1 MDSPSRQSSIIESP
15 SLRKHRDMF
24 PARHS
29 RSSLP
34 SFAPS
39 STTPLKSPSTP
50 HSKRQ
55 EQSIFYSAEHDDSDG
70 DQGHHSPSP
79 AGPPV
84 FKVPT
89 FLSRRAAASSTSQ
102 AAGAT
107 LSVSALHL
115 HQAAEMEDSL
125 ARLLD
130 DHHQGETNASHQAR
144 VSMLKARKSL
154 DSLRQSQRRS
164 LDSIARSPS
173 VKSVLPP
180 RLRTTETEYDV
191 SPSRTARLMS
201 TPAASSFAGT
211 PSRRGRDFDEQ
222 VHVSPENL
230 ATLEWLQQTAN
241 ASDNDQ
247 NQYAA
252 ENTERLDQ
260 KYTRQTSIID
270 EEQEQQQYED
280 TIITNRRA
288 SSQRSYYN
296 SPSGHRR
303 SSQRAHDTY
312 SEKENIPAYSDRTAP
327 QGRPSPKSPK
337 YIERVLEPRTPEP
350 NHSVIEAESSLL
362 EVAETTTTLT
372 NELRGVY
379 TKMQDFFSP
388 ETEAKLN
395 GAISVI
401 GSQKVSRVA
410 KGLTSSTTKP
420 RPLDFRSASV
430 RRDYRTP
437 SSAKHSS
444 RPLTEPIPFNFSER
458 LDRLQKRHTPHL
470 VQKSGGRAWST
481 PRSTTVMQHKQ
492 HHRDE
497 IAHRPS
503 TPPVQSRTANE
514 YQEMSKSPFIP
525 LDQRK
530 RLLAK
535 STNIHSEAKRPLTQ
549 PKSPVLLTRTRQKS
563 NMDHHQEHLDHEAT
577 HHHGYRAH
585 TLDRRIFEQGGISG
599 VPKVTKQPLTVP
611 KSPVFTKR
619 RPAPLR
625 SAVMPSKPNVHH
637 SQQLDNGRIQTD
649 ITQRSLVSSAE
660 SARRLSEER
669 QNRRHDLGLGHHS
682 VRGRAQSAK
691 PALTVPEPF
700 SFVTDARGERYQE
713 QFRNKLGKWRQIEK
727 EQQFKA
733 LPLPEYPDMFVPMKS
748 TKPLT
753 HTEPV
758 VLQTD
763 RRAEEREVYEQ
774 ERRRKEQL
782 LQDMLAEKARED
794 ELRELQELRELRKR
808 LVPHPTPIRDYP
820 RIEIHKSTRPLT
832 IPHSPN
838 IGEKRKRQMTLEREI
853 SSSHE
858 DHYHHHQHQHQHA
871 VPASTHGQY
880 TREDLEQLEREL
892 QRERERA
899 QDQDFERRRVS
910 GTHLRDSGEQQQR
923 QDLVRQEIERQRE
936 TDAYHRHELELQ
948 KQQQQRQQQYARRG
962 YATPAAEDQEEV
974 MNGYDDEEHGHSKRQ
989 RFPEND
995 DPARAPP
1002 SFYPP
1007 AETVISIADTTSESN
1022 DAPEEPVTE
1031 AILLWRA
1038 LMKETESKEAARR
1051 WYFKN
1056 KLGDEYDVPGSSVP
1070 LRPETVAMDDEEPWR
1085 ALLPLKGEG
1094 DQDLP
1099 LGSYWLVFCVS
1110 WKDLNFDTLESI
1122 ELDGNTGDL
1131 EGLTYSVDN
1140 LTKTILSKEDLKDIP
1155 TNDFTRLRLHRQI
1168 NVDESA
1174 EAIYPKITIT
1184 TTAGTE
1190 TNPSFQLHYVELG
1203 STNFRSS
1210 SGDKGRPDRF
1220 IRIGAYNSEPVT
1232 VSAYAFSELGNYAVT
1247 FHITPGMGHIDI
1259 WDLRRPSKKKLRG
1272 IPQPMTLPI
1281 ASHSFKVAE
1290 EVIDTS
1296 LPGDLYFNAA
1306 ISSTG
1311 SQVAVCSNADMGNGK
1326 ALSLAVFRGNPTA
1339 PADHDLTKAWPL
1351 KRFTDISKDL
1361 VNTLGEIT
1369 FRSTNPETSREQD
1382 ERFFKFDGVSLE
1394 IYSTHGR
1401 WNRVFVL
1408 SAKID
1413 WMARALTAD
1422 SLFRSI
1428 RGRLMVYTGIK
1439 GLVSI
1444 WDYEAGKIISNIS
1457 VPEDSKTVWA
1467 SLSRDGSMV
1476 AVSVKGEI
1484 HAYDVATTIKIGVY
1498 KEALD
1503 ESNRFQ
1509 MDFGQDYLLT
1519 NNYETSDSEY
1529 SGVTNARSI
1538 VRVSD
1543 MSIIRTFS
1551 SYEELVLQTPQA
1563 NGQPIFAFA
1572 LGSIVNIHEFGD
1584 LLTPVEDSGCDI
1596 DCDIGNDITFQHVID
1611 GDNLEFA
1618 SDDGTV
1624 FQAKAFDVYAPRSS
1638 YTKLSI
1644 TVEDDEGTVTQQ
1656 GVICLGVARYYHEIF
1671 YVPSSSQLFVLASC
1685 YLHVWNLLVTD
1696 TSVCELAYVWKLQ
1709 EDDPEHADDYASRT
1723 IKGVK
1728 TCSHGQRVQLILTA
1742 NGWFRDGIE
1751 LVPEK
1756 SDLPND
1762 VMTVPMT
1769 AADTIKISEEDRL
1782 VQGVSIL
1789 VTLYPGCDLSVKE
1802 GIIQYLKNHIRPS
1815 FKHPES
1821 TLVTISRT
1829 WTPANRT
1836 SLEAIVSRLLPTK
1849 RITWIPDTSLTK
1861 STDPLAILLS
1871 TAETQPR
1878 VIGLVRV
1885 ILDYCVSHANRTKN
1899 LAFMG
1904 PIFASMHELMEFFPE
1919 AAQEC
1924 MSGISYIPAKQR
1936 SFIMDNHII
1945 AHPPKV
1951 RMQFW
1956 NMDKK
1961 RLADSKNPILQLHES
1976 EAVPDPTN
1984 DKFTLPVFVAAFDAL
1999 WNYKDNTNTKSK
2011 NDALAKTARPNG
2023 TTWWK
2028 TVYHMFLLKLQ
2039 FRSHTYVECHNFS
2052 LEFFDNPAIAALV
2065 AYKWNTIGFMYWLLR
2080 FVFQCIFYFLVTVA
2094 ALLQVYYKGPDKIH
2108 LAGVFIAIIVF
2119 GFTFLWLELLQ
2130 ASKNWN
2136 RYASIYNI
2144 LDMIAY
2150 TVPVAASIDQL
2161 VILLKGDVTGNTRIL
2176 SFSVLAVFIHAVSPL
2191 INVAFTKGDDS
2202 WRLVWIES
2210 RLRYIESAE
2219 NMSYHIPGFRQSHNW
2234 FPKEI
2239 YYAATLQEVRAYRE
2253 KYDLKAS
2260 KNKDRDLLEDW
2271 GRDDSDEEEESQG
2284 AARTR
2289 KLGASQQDDDDASST
2304 SVNGE
2309 AKENNEEEQ
2318 QDQDGDNNEDEDDDD
2333 GWEDEE
2339 EEVVDVDGDEGEKEE
2354 AEDQDKDK
2362 DKDEGKDASAV
2373 KDLKVQVVKLQR
2385 QVSQQLKAQQE
2396 MHEQSQRQL
2405 QELRELLLAQNRA

>member
-1 MDSPSRQSSIIESP
+1 MAES
-15 SLRKHRDMF
+15 
-24 PARHS
+24 
-29 RSSLP
+29 
-34 SFAPS
+34 
-39 STTPLKSPSTP
+39 
-50 HSKRQ
+50 
-55 EQSIFYSAEHDDSDG
+55 DSD
-70 DQGHHSPSP
+70 
-79 AGPPV
+79 
-84 FKVPT
+84 KT
-89 FLSRRAAASSTSQ
+89 SS
-102 AAGAT
+102 
-107 LSVSALHL
+107 
-115 HQAAEMEDSL
+115 
-125 ARLLD
+125 
-130 DHHQGETNASHQAR
+130 N
-144 VSMLKARKSL
+144 
-154 DSLRQSQRRS
+154 
-164 LDSIARSPS
+164 
-173 VKSVLPP
+173 
-180 RLRTTETEYDV
+180 
-191 SPSRTARLMS
+191 
-201 TPAASSFAGT
+201 SS
-211 PSRRGRDFDEQ
+211 
-222 VHVSPENL
+222 
-230 ATLEWLQQTAN
+230 
-241 ASDNDQ
+241 
-247 NQYAA
+247 
-252 ENTERLDQ
+252 NT
-260 KYTRQTSIID
+260 I
-270 EEQEQQQYED
+270 
-280 TIITNRRA
+280 
-288 SSQRSYYN
+288 
-296 SPSGHRR
+296 
-303 SSQRAHDTY
+303 
-312 SEKENIPAYSDRTAP
+312 AP
-327 QGRPSPKSPK
+327 Q
-337 YIERVLEPRTPEP
+337 
-350 NHSVIEAESSLL
+350 A
-362 EVAETTTTLT
+362 
-372 NELRGVY
+372 
-379 TKMQDFFSP
+379 
-388 ETEAKLN
+388 
-395 GAISVI
+395 
-401 GSQKVSRVA
+401 
-410 KGLTSSTTKP
+410 
-420 RPLDFRSASV
+420 
-430 RRDYRTP
+430 
-437 SSAKHSS
+437 
-444 RPLTEPIPFNFSER
+444 
-458 LDRLQKRHTPHL
+458 
-470 VQKSGGRAWST
+470 
-481 PRSTTVMQHKQ
+481 
-492 HHRDE
+492 
-497 IAHRPS
+497 
-503 TPPVQSRTANE
+503 
-514 YQEMSKSPFIP
+514 
-525 LDQRK
+525 
-530 RLLAK
+530 
-535 STNIHSEAKRPLTQ
+535 
-549 PKSPVLLTRTRQKS
+549 
-563 NMDHHQEHLDHEAT
+563 
-577 HHHGYRAH
+577 
-585 TLDRRIFEQGGISG
+585 
-599 VPKVTKQPLTVP
+599 
-611 KSPVFTKR
+611 
-619 RPAPLR
+619 
-625 SAVMPSKPNVHH
+625 
-637 SQQLDNGRIQTD
+637 
-649 ITQRSLVSSAE
+649 
-660 SARRLSEER
+660 
-669 QNRRHDLGLGHHS
+669 
-682 VRGRAQSAK
+682 
-691 PALTVPEPF
+691 
-700 SFVTDARGERYQE
+700 
-713 QFRNKLGKWRQIEK
+713 
-727 EQQFKA
+727 
-733 LPLPEYPDMFVPMKS
+733 
-748 TKPLT
+748 
-753 HTEPV
+753 
-758 VLQTD
+758 
-763 RRAEEREVYEQ
+763 
-774 ERRRKEQL
+774 
-782 LQDMLAEKARED
+782 
-794 ELRELQELRELRKR
+794 
-808 LVPHPTPIRDYP
+808 
-820 RIEIHKSTRPLT
+820 
-832 IPHSPN
+832 
-838 IGEKRKRQMTLEREI
+838 
-853 SSSHE
+853 
-858 DHYHHHQHQHQHA
+858 
-871 VPASTHGQY
+871 
-880 TREDLEQLEREL
+880 
-892 QRERERA
+892 
-899 QDQDFERRRVS
+899 
-910 GTHLRDSGEQQQR
+910 
-923 QDLVRQEIERQRE
+923 
-936 TDAYHRHELELQ
+936 
-948 KQQQQRQQQYARRG
+948 
-962 YATPAAEDQEEV
+962 
-974 MNGYDDEEHGHSKRQ
+974 
-989 RFPEND
+989 
-995 DPARAPP
+995 
-1002 SFYPP
+1002 P
-1007 AETVISIADTTSESN
+1007 AETVIAIADTTPEPN

-1031 AILLWRA
+1031 EILLWRA

-1122 ELDGNTGDL
+1122 ELDGRTGDL
-1131 EGLTYSVDN
+1131 EGQTYSNSN
-1140 LTKTILSKEDLKDIP
+1140 LTTTILGKEDLKDIHAVVYG
-1155 TNDFTRLRLHRQI
+1155 ND
-1168 NVDESA
+1168 
-1174 EAIYPKITIT
+1174 
-1184 TTAGTE
+1184 
-1190 TNPSFQLHYVELG
+1190 
-1203 STNFRSS
+1203 
-1210 SGDKGRPDRF
+1210 RPDRF
-1220 IRIGAYNSEPVT
+1220 IRIGAYSSESVT
-1232 VSAYAFSELGNYAVT
+1232 VSAFAFSELGNYAVT
-1247 FHITPGMGHIDI
+1247 FYMTPGMGHIDI

-1272 IPQPMTLPI
+1272 KPQPMTLPI

-1290 EVIDTS
+1290 EVMDPS
-1296 LPGDLYFNAA
+1296 VPGELFFNAA

-1326 ALSLAVFRGNPTA
+1326 DLPLAVFKGNPTA

-1351 KRFTDISKDL
+1351 KRFTDISKNL

-1382 ERFFKFDGVSLE
+1382 ERFFKFDGISLE

-1401 WNRVFVL
+1401 WNRIFVL

-1484 HAYDVATTIKIGVY
+1484 HVYDVATTIKIGVY
-1498 KEALD
+1498 REALD
-1503 ESNRFQ
+1503 ESNNFE

-1529 SGVTNARSI
+1529 SGARSI

-1551 SYEELVLQTPQA
+1551 SYEALVLQTPQA

-1572 LGSIVNIHEFGD
+1572 QGSIVNIHEFGD
-1584 LLTPVEDSGCDI
+1584 LLSPVEDSGCDI
-1596 DCDIGNDITFQHVID
+1596 DCDIGNDIAFQHVID
-1611 GDNLEFA
+1611 GDSMEFA
-1618 SDDGTV
+1618 SDDGAV
-1624 FQAKAFDVYAPRSS
+1624 FQAIAFDDYAPGSS
-1638 YTKLSI
+1638 YTKLTI

-1656 GVICLGVARYYHEIF
+1656 GVICLGVARYYHQIF
-1671 YVPSSSQLFVLASC
+1671 YVASSSQLFVLTSC

-1709 EDDPEHADDYASRT
+1709 EDDPEHADDYAHRT
-1723 IKGVK
+1723 IEGIK
-1728 TCSHGQRVQLILTA
+1728 TCSHGQRIQLILTA
-1742 NGWFRDGIE
+1742 NSWFRDSVK
-1751 LVPEK
+1751 LVAEK

-1762 VMTVPMT
+1762 VVTFPMT
-1769 AADTIKISEEDRL
+1769 AADTIKISEEDRV
-1782 VQGVSIL
+1782 VQGVSLL

-1849 RITWIPDTSLTK
+1849 RITWIPDTSSTK

-1899 LAFMG
+1899 LAFMS
-1904 PIFASMHELMEFFPE
+1904 PIFSSMHELMEFFPE
-1919 AAQEC
+1919 EAQEC

-1956 NMDKK
+1956 SMDKK
-1961 RLADSKNPILQLHES
+1961 RLAYSKNPILQLHES

-2011 NDALAKTARPNG
+2011 NDVLAKTARPNG

-2028 TVYHMFLLKLQ
+2028 TLYHMFLLKLQ

-2052 LEFFDNPAIAALV
+2052 LEVFDNPAIAALV
-2065 AYKWNTIGFMYWLLR
+2065 AYKWNTIGYMYWLIR

-2130 ASKNWN
+2130 ATKNWN

-2176 SFSVLAVFIHAVSPL
+2176 SFSVLAVFIHALFELRINKSVCKYVTIIQETVIEIRVFFIIFAGGLFAFTVATLHLLRACPVLGECEEPTTKLTPHFLGALSATYFFMGGRYDPVSDEFDSNDWGFHLMMVVYFFFTVIVMLNVLIAL

-2289 KLGASQQDDDDASST
+2289 KLGASQQDEDNDSST
-2304 SVNGE
+2304 SVNGD

-2318 QDQDGDNNEDEDDDD
+2318 QDQDGDNNEDENDDD
-2333 GWEDEE
+2333 GWET
-2339 EEVVDVDGDEGEKEE
+2339 EEVVDVDGDEEEKEE
-2354 AEDQDKDK
+2354 AEDQDKGK
-2362 DKDEGKDASAV
+2362 GKDEGKDASVV

-2385 QVSQQLKAQQE
+2385 QVSRQVKAQQE